1 MMNSE
6 KTGLSPVVLGGA
18 FIVHWSVFESIIL
31 FMLKRSLMTTD
42 TY

>member
-6 KTGLSPVVLGGA
+6 KTGLSPVVLGDA